1 MSLLGTNNRIMLI
14 PALVVA
20 ICLGALGSAAYEN
33 VRNPLFG
40 CFSEWSIGITTL
52 GRSSLV
58 DAMYQDIGRGFS
70 QNYSISSFYSLHE
83 TVFAAFLATI
93 IIASKILMPEEM
105 KLIGITDA
113 SQRAEVLNKH
123 LRRFVRALTL
133 LIIAFLVFFQ
143 VNRSYSEYKN
153 NAIVHVNQAI
163 TICAPAIS
171 EKEIEGLYGDFSSIR
186 TRADYVALDDKLQA
200 IAKTNDLYFPEF
212 RVY

>member
-1 MSLLGTNNRIMLI
+1 MSLLGTNNRTMLV
-14 PALVVA
+14 PALVAAVC
-20 ICLGALGSAAYEN
+20 IGALGSAAYEN
-33 VRNPLFG
+33 IRNPLFG
-40 CFSEWSIGITTL
+40 YFSEWSIRITTL
-52 GRSSLV
+52 GRGDMV
-58 DAMYQDIGRGFS
+58 DAMYQDIGMGFS

-105 KLIGITDA
+105 KLIGITDTA
-113 SQRAEVLNKH
+113 KRAEVLNKH

-171 EKEIEGLYGDFSSIR
+171 EKEVEGLYSDFSSIR
-186 TRADYVALDDKLQA
+186 TRADYVALDDKLKA
-200 IAKTNDLYFPEF
+200 IAKANDLYFPEF